1 MYEYLNLKIG
11 APRRLACLRTSAQ
24 RHNEK
29 FPSGSAATWRTVR
42 YATLTHPGG
51 LRPGSNGDTPI
62 WYADTGPAFHRETYA
77 DLCAEGPGHRGWYTD
92 VDCSVT
98 ARGIVVRLPHG
109 KFLAGYECDD
119 NGERVYF
126 PEIFDSETD
135 AARRADGHA
144 ESFADDCREH
154 DAKYREAQNLQTEAE
169 DMAHQLA
176 EKLALRNDQRFPA
189 AREEARELLTE
200 LRELRQRLRDEFAD
214 FL

>member
-1 MYEYLNLKIG
+1 MNEYLNLKIG
-11 APRRLACLRTSAQ
+11 AARRLGFLRNAAK

-42 YATLTHPGG
+42 YATLTQPGHLAQG
-51 LRPGSNGDTPI
+51 MNGCAPI
-62 WYADTGPAFHRETYA
+62 WYAHTGAAFPRETYA
-77 DLCAEGPGHRGWYTD
+77 DLCAEGPDHRGWFTD
-92 VDCSVT
+92 AECDEK

-109 KFLAGYECDD
+109 KFIAGYDWDC

-135 AARRADGHA
+135 AAHQADGHA

-169 DMAHQLA
+169 DMAQQLA
-176 EKLALRNDQRFPA
+176 EKMALRNYRRFPD

>member
-11 APRRLACLRTSAQ
+11 AARRLAYLRTSAQ

-29 FPSGSAATWRTVR
+29 FPSGNAATWRTVR
-42 YATLTHPGG
+42 YATLTHPGDLAHG
-51 LRPGSNGDTPI
+51 MNGGAPI
-62 WYADTGPAFHRETYA
+62 WYAHTGSAFRREVYA
-77 DLCAEGPGHRGWYTD
+77 RECGAGWYTD
-92 VDCSVT
+92 VDCT
-98 ARGIVVRLPHG
+98 MKARGIVVRLPHE
-109 KFLAGYECDD
+109 KFLAGYEWDD

-126 PEIFDSETD
+126 PEIFGSETE

-144 ESFADDCREH
+144 ESFADDCLEH
-154 DAKYREAQNLQTEAE
+154 DAKYHEAQKLQTEAE

-176 EKLALRNDQRFPA
+176 EKIAIRNNPRFPD

>member
-1 MYEYLNLKIG
+1 MYEYLNLRIG
-11 APRRLACLRTSAQ
+11 APRRLAHLRTSAQ
-24 RHNEK
+24 RHSEK

-42 YATLTHPGG
+42 YATLKHA
-51 LRPGSNGDTPI
+51 GDLHRGMRDDAPI
-62 WYADTGPAFHRETYA
+62 WYAHTGPAFLRETYA
-77 DLCAEGPGHRGWYTD
+77 DECAGGPDHHGWFTD
-92 VDCSVT
+92 AECDEK

-109 KFLAGYECDD
+109 KFLAGYEWSA

-135 AARRADGHA
+135 AAHQADGHA
-144 ESFADDCREH
+144 ESFADACREH

-176 EKLALRNDQRFPA
+176 EKLALRNDPRFPD

-200 LRELRQRLRDEFAD
+200 LRDLRQRLRDEFAD